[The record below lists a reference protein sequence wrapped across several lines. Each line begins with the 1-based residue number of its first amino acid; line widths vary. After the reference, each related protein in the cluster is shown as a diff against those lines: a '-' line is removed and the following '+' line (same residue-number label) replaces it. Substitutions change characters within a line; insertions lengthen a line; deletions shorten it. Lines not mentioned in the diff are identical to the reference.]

1 MDGYCKYLANVDMK
15 KVGRKVIMVAILG
28 VTGLI
33 VLGAINAYRYNND
46 MDLLSLD
53 GDNWWK

>member
-1 MDGYCKYLANVDMK
+1 MK

-33 VLGAINAYRYNND
+33 VLGAINVYRYNND